1 MYNQTKY
8 YNYNT
13 LLEENSKYKSPK
25 IKISRLITE
34 GKILK
39 IKRDL
44 YVKGKE
50 SEINQKILANL
61 IYGPSYIS
69 FEYALEYYG
78 LIPERVNVITSST
91 FNKNKNKVF
100 KTPAGIFEYRYINK
114 KIYPYG
120 ITRAEESGE
129 FFIIATKAKAL
140 CDTLSKISPVK
151 FLKNLAYLLFEDLRI
166 SEDDIYSLDSDE
178 LKLYSDIYKQNNV
191 KLLYKLIKSKRYAK
205 RS

>member
-8 YNYNT
+8 YDYNT

-25 IKISRLITE
+25 AKISRLITE
-34 GKILK
+34 GKLLK

-44 YVKGKE
+44 YVKGQE

-78 LIPERVNVITSST
+78 LIPERVNIITSST
-91 FNKNKNKVF
+91 FNKNKNKIF
-100 KTPAGIFEYRYINK
+100 KTPVGIFEYRYINK
-114 KIYPYG
+114 EIYPYG

-129 FFIIATKAKAL
+129 FFKIATKAKAL

-151 FLKNLAYLLFEDLRI
+151 YLKNLVYLLFDDLRI
-166 SEDDIYSLDSDE
+166 SEDAIYTLDPGE
-178 LKLYSDIYKQNNV
+178 LKLYSEIYKQNNV